1 MRPGIEKRG
10 YVIGEDV
17 YLLHVPERI
26 IPGNMVYELEHNLR
40 TIETDISE
48 IGEKVKGFTKTF
60 VKRK

>member
-1 MRPGIEKRG
+1 M
-10 YVIGEDV
+10 
-17 YLLHVPERI
+17 LHVPERI